1 MSWIIFIVNDTN
13 NAFAE
18 KWAGVNWL
26 YELKARLGCNKQMNS
41 KGRKRISW
49 EESIQTDKL

>member
-18 KWAGVNWL
+18 KRAGVNWL

-41 KGRKRISW
+41 KGRKRIS
-49 EESIQTDKL
+49 